1 MVYSAG
7 CEYAIRAVAEL
18 ARHWPDKQYVL
29 LRSVASGTNLA
40 GPYLGKLLQRLV
52 LAGMVQSLKG
62 RTGGYRL
69 AKDPRKIRLI
79 DIVKAIDGTER
90 LNRSIVG
97 LGDWR
102 DEDAPAKLRNWAKL
116 RGQVLTLIE
125 KTTAA
130 DLAEAIEHRRAGR
143 GSRRRHPS
151 RAA

>member
-1 MVYSAG
+1 MIYSAG

-18 ARHWPDKQYVL
+18 ARHWPDKEFRL
-29 LRSVASGTNLA
+29 LRSIARETGLA

-69 AKDPRKIRLI
+69 GKDPRKVRLI

-97 LGDWR
+97 LGNWKVTQNSPKHR
-102 DEDAPAKLRNWAKL
+102 GWAKL
-116 RGQVLTLIE
+116 RKDILTMLDS
-125 KTTAA
+125 TTAA
-130 DLAEAIEHRRAGR
+130 DLAGAQSKRGKSSGR
-143 GSRRRHPS
+143 K
-151 RAA
+151 